1 MPGKAFFLS
10 FEFMNIYSQ
19 ISANKTKTWL
29 IILLFIIFITTI
41 VFVYGKASGYGL
53 SYAGI
58 GLVISGIMAFA
69 SYYYSDNMIL
79 GMSGAKQIKK
89 NGNPMLFRTVENLC
103 IGAGIP
109 MPKIY
114 IIEDSAI
121 NAFATGRDPKH
132 SVVCVTT
139 GILGRL
145 NKVEL
150 EGVIAHELS
159 HVRNYDIRLMAVVV
173 ILVGLVALL
182 ADFFMRSL
190 WYGGGRRNRDDRSN
204 SQGIFLLIGIV
215 LAILSP
221 LIATLIQLAVS
232 RKREFL
238 ADASGALLTRY
249 PEGLASALEKISKD
263 KEPLEA
269 ANNATA
275 HLYIANPFKGK
286 IEGSWFANLFN
297 THPPIEERIK
307 ILRSM

>member
-1 MPGKAFFLS
+1 
-10 FEFMNIYSQ
+10 MNIHSQ
-19 ISANKTKTWL
+19 ISSNKLKTWSI
-29 IILLFIIFITTI
+29 IILFILFITTI
-41 VFVYGKASGYGL
+41 LFVYGKASGYGF

-58 GLVISGIMAFA
+58 GLIISGVMVFA
-69 SYYYSDNMIL
+69 SYYYSDKMIL
-79 GMSGAKQIKK
+79 GMSKAKQIKK
-89 NGNPMLFRTVENLC
+89 SDNPELFRIVENLC
-103 IGAGIP
+103 IGVGIP
-109 MPKIY
+109 MPRIY
-114 IIEDSAI
+114 IINDTAT

-139 GILGRL
+139 GILEKL
-145 NKVEL
+145 NKPEL

-159 HVRNYDIRLMAVVV
+159 HIKNYDIRVMAVVV

-190 WYGGGRRNRDDRSN
+190 WLGGGRRNDRN
-204 SQGIFLLIGIV
+204 NNAQGIFLIIGII

-275 HLYIANPFKGK
+275 HLYISNPFKSK
-286 IEGSWFANLFN
+286 ISGHWFTNLFN

>member
-1 MPGKAFFLS
+1 
-10 FEFMNIYSQ
+10 MNIYSQ
-19 ISANKTKTWL
+19 IKANKTKTWL
-29 IILLFIIFITTI
+29 IIVLFILFVTTVIFI
-41 VFVYGKASGYGL
+41 YGKASGYGL

-58 GLVISGIMAFA
+58 GLIISGIMGFS
-69 SYYYSDNMIL
+69 SYYYSDKMIL
-79 GMSGAKQIKK
+79 GMSGAKQIAKK
-89 NGNPMLFRTVENLC
+89 DNPQLFRTVENLC
-103 IGAGIP
+103 IGAGVP

-114 IIEDSAI
+114 VINDSAI
-121 NAFATGRDPKH
+121 NAFATGRDPNH

-139 GILGRL
+139 GILDRL
-145 NKVEL
+145 DKIEL

-159 HVRNYDIRLMAVVV
+159 HVRNYDIRLMAIVV

-190 WYGGGRRNRDDRSN
+190 WYGGGRRERSDRSN
-204 SQGIFLLIGIV
+204 AQGIFLLIGIV

-221 LIATLIQLAVS
+221 VIATIIQLAVS

-275 HLYIANPFKGK
+275 HLYIANPFKVK
-286 IEGSWFANLFN
+286 NSKHWFANLFN

>member
-1 MPGKAFFLS
+1 
-10 FEFMNIYSQ
+10 MNIYSQ

-29 IILLFIIFITTI
+29 IIFLFI
-41 VFVYGKASGYGL
+41 VFVTTILFVYGRASGYGL

-58 GLVISGIMAFA
+58 GLIISGLMGFA
-69 SYYYSDNMIL
+69 SYYYSDKMIV
-79 GMSGAKQIKK
+79 GMSGAKQIAKK
-89 NGNPMLFRTVENLC
+89 DNPQLFRIVENLC

-114 IIEDSAI
+114 IINDTAT

-132 SVVCVTT
+132 SIVCVTT
-139 GILGRL
+139 GILEKL
-145 NKVEL
+145 NKAEL

-159 HVRNYDIRLMAVVV
+159 HIQNFDIRVMSIVV

-190 WYGGGRRNRDDRSN
+190 WYGGGRKDRGNNAQS
-204 SQGIFLLIGIV
+204 IFLFIGII
-215 LAILSP
+215 LAVLSP
-221 LIATLIQLAVS
+221 IIATLIQLAVS

-249 PEGLASALEKISKD
+249 PEGLASALGKIAKD

-275 HLYIANPFKGK
+275 HLYISNPFKSKTSGH
-286 IEGSWFANLFN
+286 WFTNLFN
-297 THPPIEERIK
+297 THPPIAERIK

>member
-1 MPGKAFFLS
+1 
-10 FEFMNIYSQ
+10 MNIYSQ

-29 IILLFIIFITTI
+29 IMFLFVIFITTI
-41 VFVYGKASGYGL
+41 LFVYGKASGYGL

-58 GLVISGIMAFA
+58 GLIISGLMTFA
-69 SYYYSDNMIL
+69 SYYYSDKMVL

-89 NGNPMLFRTVENLC
+89 SDSPQLFRTVENLC

-114 IIEDSAI
+114 IINDTAT

-139 GILGRL
+139 GILEKL
-145 NKVEL
+145 NKGEL

-159 HVRNYDIRLMAVVV
+159 HIQNYDIRVMSVVV

-190 WYGGGRRNRDDRSN
+190 WYGGNRRDRDSN
-204 SQGIFLLIGIV
+204 NNAQSIFLIIGIV

-221 LIATLIQLAVS
+221 IIATLIQLAVS

-249 PEGLASALEKISKD
+249 PEGLAAALEKIAKD

-275 HLYIANPFKGK
+275 HLYISNPFKSKTTGH
-286 IEGSWFANLFN
+286 WFTNLFN

>member
-1 MPGKAFFLS
+1 
-10 FEFMNIYSQ
+10 MNIYSQ
-19 ISANKTKTWL
+19 ISANKIKTWL
-29 IILLFIIFITTI
+29 IVTLFVLFVTAII
-41 VFVYGKASGYGL
+41 FVYGKASGYGL

-58 GLVISGIMAFA
+58 GLIISGLISFA
-69 SYYYSDNMIL
+69 SYYYSDKMIL
-79 GMSGAKQIKK
+79 GMSKAKQIAKK
-89 NGNPMLFRTVENLC
+89 DNPTLFRVVENLC

-114 IIEDSAI
+114 IIEDSAP

-139 GILGRL
+139 GILEKL

-159 HVRNYDIRLMAVVV
+159 HVQNYDIRLMSIVV

-190 WYGGGRRNRDDRSN
+190 WFGGSRHRDDRSN
-204 SQGIFLLIGIV
+204 AQGIFLMIGII

-221 LIATLIQLAVS
+221 IIATLIQLAVS

-263 KEPLEA
+263 KEPLEV

-275 HLYIANPFKGK
+275 HLYISNPFKSKTTGH
-286 IEGSWFANLFN
+286 WFANLFN